1 MSKRT
6 NAHDRDAHRVGIRLH
21 DLFSRLAASPPNTD
35 HSDLYVEGDSL
46 INEIC
51 AYSRLAGLSEGWIFL
66 EGLDVVLRRFAV
78 PPLCLEFQPL
88 LEEFLGADAARE
100 LGRQKHDECGERDD
114 TEER

>member
-51 AYSRLAGLSEGWIFL
+51 AYSRLAGLSEGLDKL
-66 EGLDVVLRRFAV
+66 EKIYGYEAEIIRRAAKFKK
-78 PPLCLEFQPL
+78 EMS
-88 LEEFLGADAARE
+88 DA
-100 LGRQKHDECGERDD
+100 
-114 TEER
+114 